1 MALSFSKPLKEGIIK
16 DWLRGKNRDTIA
28 HENGLSTGTVS
39 NIVKEWKE
47 EIGSL
52 SPDQLREFAVTLRNV
67 GISPLQCGQG
77 FRILNILCDLGFSE
91 DNIEM
96 FALDVY
102 KMCKNIGLHPDKIA
116 LHIKELIGLTEK
128 VPLDQLSGHIERNK
142 IMLEE
147 SEEEL
152 RNAKVQLKDT
162 HAELDNA
169 FSKYTSNSNISETR
183 WTYWLKREL
192 ADRGLEF
199 DSIHALVNTIEDI
212 HTLGFDAKKII
223 SKVSESDVLETRK
236 NALKVEITKLQKEQA
251 SEAIKLEMLKQN
263 SSTHTQAIS
272 VYKQLASMG
281 LGLGELTILVNTIT
295 ELAKE
300 NGISESMAVNK
311 FLDDVTQKYKY
322 VSGFESRLE
331 ELKNETEDTESGL
344 IILRQSGSELDKV
357 TDSLRKLWAM
367 GVKSEDI
374 IYLAKALDKETTDNV
389 NYDNRTNNNNNNNN
403 NNETIPPD
411 LKKYRNL
418 KADIED
424 LSKAKDELIAEM
436 ASIMSIRG
444 CLAVSILSSTFR
456 VFQYLNFMI
465 DVIKCT
471 RVQVQ
476 VHVLHLHL
484 YLLYHELPI
493 MYKKEQELNVDKIS
507 IQSDNYQKFLPF
519 IDAANGDDIEFRIL
533 KNVLIDAIQI
543 GIDKLK
549 SSNSQDRDKDN
560 STTTT
565 MIALNQAKTAL
576 EQFQEQ
582 I

>member
-77 FRILNILCDLGFSE
+77 FRILNILRDLGFSE

-116 LHIKELIGLTEK
+116 LYIKELIDLTEK

-147 SEEEL
+147 SEEE
-152 RNAKVQLKDT
+152 LKDT

-272 VYKQLASMG
+272 VYEQLASMG

-389 NYDNRTNNNNNNNN
+389 NYDNRTNNNNNK
-403 NNETIPPD
+403 TIPSD

-436 ASIMSIRG
+436 ASIMSIRE

-507 IQSDNYQKFLPF
+507 IQSYNYQKFLPF

-533 KNVLIDAIQI
+533 RNVLIDAIQI

-582 I
+582 V

>member
-1 MALSFSKPLKEGIIK
+1 MTQIRPISAKRIYTKVTILRNRAMTLSFSKSLKEGIIK
-16 DWLRGKNRDTIA
+16 EWLRGKNRDTIA

-67 GISPLQCGQG
+67 GISPLQCRQG

-116 LHIKELIGLTEK
+116 LHIKELIDLTEK

-152 RNAKVQLKDT
+152 RNAKVQLKDI

-199 DSIHALVNTIEDI
+199 DSIPALVNTIEDI

-223 SKVSESDVLETRK
+223 SKVSESDDLETRK

-272 VYKQLASMG
+272 VYEQLASMG

-389 NYDNRTNNNNNNNN
+389 NYDNRTNNNNS
-403 NNETIPPD
+403 NETIPSD

-436 ASIMSIRG
+436 ASIMSIRQ
-444 CLAVSILSSTFR
+444 CLAVSILSSTFT

-484 YLLYHELPI
+484 YLLYQELPI

-543 GIDKLK
+543 GIDK
-549 SSNSQDRDKDN
+549 
-560 STTTT
+560 T
-565 MIALNQAKTAL
+565 
-576 EQFQEQ
+576 EV
-582 I
+582 